1 MIRRP
6 TLRREG
12 SLRRNED
19 LIRCVLTIEQARMDK
34 SRVKVIT
41 EMNPR
46 LLGFRLPL
54 RHFVAVTL
62 IVALTCVGVAA
73 VDHYPYY
80 TERFFGAL
88 FKVIVTFYPSI
99 PATTV
104 VHELGH
110 LLMGLPFGVPVTEVR
125 LGGGKNRRVIPFGTN
140 FRLILGWLPVTG
152 HVEFRWLPLS
162 RSRRIAMYGAGV
174 GATILAAIVVCAF
187 PFRGQ
192 FAYQGGVL
200 LVVVFSALGNIFERH
215 PDKVTGRW
223 SDGEAIRGLWKYSTT
238 A

>member
-1 MIRRP
+1 
-6 TLRREG
+6 
-12 SLRRNED
+12 
-19 LIRCVLTIEQARMDK
+19 MDK
-34 SRVKVIT
+34 SRVKVIA

-46 LLGFRLPL
+46 LLGLRLPL
-54 RHFVAVTL
+54 RHFVAGITL
-62 IVALTCVGVAA
+62 IVALTCVSVAA
-73 VDHYPYY
+73 ADHYPYY

-88 FKVIVTFYPSI
+88 FKVVVTFYPSI
-99 PATTV
+99 PVVTV

-110 LLMGLPFGVPVTEVR
+110 LLMGLAFGVPVTEVR
-125 LGGGKNRRVIPFGTN
+125 LGGGENRRVIPFGAN
-140 FRLILGWLPVTG
+140 FQLILGWLPVTG

-162 RSRRIAMYGAGV
+162 RRRRIAMYAAGV

-192 FAYQGGVL
+192 LAYQGGVL

-215 PDKVTGRW
+215 PDKATGRW
-223 SDGEAIRGLWKYSTT
+223 SDGEAIRGLWKYSKT